1 MDKNCRPAADGKKN
15 ELAEVPTA
23 QINLG
28 QRQSSHSEDGASE
41 GTKRSVA
48 FLGDRFAEEGRRF
61 TSPARVVSV
70 EGIRGAPPGSDP
82 ARPNASAS
90 AANSL
95 EDP

>member
-1 MDKNCRPAADGKKN
+1 MMDKNCRPAADGKKP
-15 ELAEVPTA
+15 EVRGPNCPNQPRATA
-23 QINLG
+23 SQVRG
-28 QRQSSHSEDGASE
+28 DDGASE
-41 GTKRSVA
+41 GTKRRS